1 MLLVYETS
9 SYREVLRLCRGSL
22 EELSDFYSMCT
33 SKVSKLG
40 LALPAGKGK
49 MRESLEKL
57 AVFYNM
63 CAKRKEQQRKQ
74 IPLKGAPFC

>member
-1 MLLVYETS
+1 
-9 SYREVLRLCRGSL
+9 
-22 EELSDFYSMCT
+22 MCT

-49 MRESLEKL
+49 IRESLEKL
-57 AVFYNM
+57 AVFYNL